1 MEQPCVCMTVAAIPP
16 GCVSRPPSFVWL
28 TLATLPRCHARQWPI
43 ASNHLVF
50 CPRDSSWARDMRRVS
65 PCAAH
70 HAHQPHR
77 DTSFCLPWLNN
88 RLRSDAL
95 CLSHADPQQCT
106 TTQTMLCPFSCSLS
120 PSSPGLLQAAHITP
134 IDSSGAQSIETEY
147 LAICTYIGAK
157 RLNPSYLPRPSHH
170 VSGLAGG
177 QPHTANLASQHIACL
192 R

>member
-1 MEQPCVCMTVAAIPP
+1 MEQPCVCMTVVAIPP
-16 GCVSRPPSFVWL
+16 GCVSRPPSFVLL

-43 ASNHLVF
+43 TSYHLVF

-77 DTSFCLPWLNN
+77 ETSFCFPWLNN

-95 CLSHADPQQCT
+95 CLSVPCRSP
-106 TTQTMLCPFSCSLS
+106 TMHYHPNHTLPVLLPS
-120 PSSPGLLQAAHITP
+120 PLGLLQAAHITP
-134 IDSSGAQSIETEY
+134 INSSGAQSIETKY

-157 RLNPSYLPRPSHH
+157 RLKSKLPPPA
-170 VSGLAGG
+170 VT
-177 QPHTANLASQHIACL
+177 PHL
-192 R
+192 RTCRRSTPYR